1 MVKYLYKELEI
12 STGYDVEAFKQ
23 LYPEMVPPT
32 TPTGIIMGVLILSLL
47 FVLPYL
53 YIRFLEDKLISF
65 LGNRLIPF
73 IEYRLRLKRIID
85 LVHLILEIKIFGN
98 PRSRI

>member
-1 MVKYLYKELEI
+1 MF
-12 STGYDVEAFKQ
+12 DVETFKQ
-23 LYPEMVPPT
+23 LYPEMFPQTKPT
-32 TPTGIIMGVLILSLL
+32 DIIIGVLILALL

-53 YIRFLEDKLISF
+53 YIMFLEDKLISY
-65 LGNRLIPF
+65 LGKRLIPF

-98 PRSRI
+98 HRSRI

>member
-1 MVKYLYKELEI
+1 MF
-12 STGYDVEAFKQ
+12 DVETFKQ
-23 LYPEMVPPT
+23 LYPEMFSPT
-32 TPTGIIMGVLILSLL
+32 TLTDIIIGVLILSLL

-53 YIRFLEDKLISF
+53 YIRFLEDKLISY

-85 LVHLILEIKIFGN
+85 LVHLILEIKILGN

>member
-1 MVKYLYKELEI
+1 MF
-12 STGYDVEAFKQ
+12 DVETFKQ
-23 LYPEMVPPT
+23 LYPEMFSST
-32 TPTGIIMGVLILSLL
+32 TLTDIIIGVLILSLL

-53 YIRFLEDKLISF
+53 YIRFLEDKLISY

-85 LVHLILEIKIFGN
+85 LVHLILEIKILGN